1 MTSEETISSGTN
13 KNNNNAGRLL
23 SPNDKLEDQDQDQQQ
38 QQDDEQKIEKAIQ
51 FWNHPSLKNVT
62 SEEKRAYLHKR
73 GLTDDLIHKA
83 WDRMLE
89 REQQQ
94 IPSNNNNNNFD
105 TVPNNP
111 SSLSANNNNLPPN
124 QRPSGNNNISYD
136 GHGVSHNNHARQG
149 PSFHPTSTY
158 PASTY
163 PQHQQAYPQH
173 QQQQQHY
180 PSPYY
185 PPMEDMDDDPAIS
198 VAQGLSLVA
207 VGGMLGVTA
216 AAAVRWLN
224 GGDFEL
230 FPSPVAATTAANAI
244 TGRIASDPTANEVDQ
259 ALGRN
264 VGNEEE
270 EEDEAFQEGVEDT
283 AEDDNDEQGYD
294 EYDIDD
300 DDDDND
306 GRIQP
311 LADKMDQLLQA
322 VSTNT
327 ETQEKLMRKI
337 ANNASTIT
345 NQSMDLLRNSQ
356 TPQQKKR
363 NPTDLSE
370 TDRAVL
376 LSQLTEIAA
385 DLNKVRT
392 AGITNQEWEEDT
404 AKILKKLEQSIDL
417 LKIKSDTLSD
427 NEDTTPSTNAA
438 SDTSVSAS
446 QPQSSPST
454 PGEVRWS
461 NENEQVGTT
470 TTSSNSPTKSLH
482 DCIRQI
488 VTGNDASTL
497 KVGTQL
503 LYLYLVNLSGKP
515 DNPRYRKIFTSNQ
528 SFQKVECLAGG
539 RELLYAVG
547 FEKDETKSVLEWLPS
562 SSCNND
568 DDNDNEAAALMLV
581 KEATSALGVL
591 KSGIPSAELTER
603 ALSKLTLSATN
614 METTTTP
621 PTPPRTIENITQE
634 VEEEVVDEENE
645 KTMMWTMPTS
655 DEDVAPQTPAGSML
669 MSPPATKKLPFP
681 QGTPTNLSDLL
692 ERSSTPAVVTTT
704 EEE

>member
-1 MTSEETISSGTN
+1 MTSEETISGRTN
-13 KNNNNAGRLL
+13 KNKN
-23 SPNDKLEDQDQDQQQ
+23 NDKLEVQQQ
-38 QQDDEQKIEKAIQ
+38 QQQQQQEEDDDEQKIEKAIQ
-51 FWNHPSLKNVT
+51 FWNHPSLQNVT

-89 REQQQ
+89 RQQQ
-94 IPSNNNNNNFD
+94 IPSNNNNKYDNYD

-111 SSLSANNNNLPPN
+111 SVPSPNNNNLPPN
-124 QRPSGNNNISYD
+124 QRPSGNNKISYD
-136 GHGVSHNNHARQG
+136 GHGVSHNNNARQG

-158 PASTY
+158 PASSY
-163 PQHQQAYPQH
+163 QQHQQAYPQQQQH
-173 QQQQQHY
+173 QQQY

-185 PPMEDMDDDPAIS
+185 PLLEDMDDDPVIS

-207 VGGMLGVTA
+207 VGGMLGITA

-230 FPSPVAATTAANAI
+230 FPSPAAATTAANAI

-264 VGNEEE
+264 VGDDDDDD
-270 EEDEAFQEGVEDT
+270 DEAFQEGVEDT

-294 EYDIDD
+294 EYNIDD

-311 LADKMDQLLQA
+311 LVDKMDQLLQA

-345 NQSMDLLRNSQ
+345 NQSMELLRNSQ
-356 TPQQKKR
+356 TPQQKKQ

-392 AGITNQEWEEDT
+392 ARITNQEWEVDT
-404 AKILKKLEQSIDL
+404 AQILEKLKQSIEL

-427 NEDTTPSTNAA
+427 NEDTTQSTTAA
-438 SDTSVSAS
+438 SDTSASAS

-454 PGEVRWS
+454 PGKVLWS
-461 NENEQVGTT
+461 NENEQDGT
-470 TTSSNSPTKSLH
+470 TTSSISPTKSLH

-488 VTGNDASTL
+488 ANGNDASTL

-528 SFQKVECLAGG
+528 SFQKLECLVGG

-547 FEKDETKSVLEWLPS
+547 FEKDETKSVLQWLPS
-562 SSCNND
+562 SSCNSD

-591 KSGIPSAELTER
+591 KSGIPSSELTER
-603 ALSKLTLSATN
+603 ALSKLTLPAAN
-614 METTTTP
+614 LETTTTP
-621 PTPPRTIENITQE
+621 PIPSRTIENITQE
-634 VEEEVVDEENE
+634 VEEVVDEENE
-645 KTMMWTMPTS
+645 KTTMWTMPTS

-692 ERSSTPAVVTTT
+692 ERSSTPAVVPKT